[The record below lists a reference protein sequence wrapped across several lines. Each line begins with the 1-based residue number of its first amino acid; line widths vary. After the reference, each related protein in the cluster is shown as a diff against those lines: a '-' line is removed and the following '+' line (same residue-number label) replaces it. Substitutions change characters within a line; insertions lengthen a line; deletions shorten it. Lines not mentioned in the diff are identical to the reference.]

1 MANYKLTSS
10 FVLLTL
16 FRVANS
22 ELVDILEEVWPTTT
36 TGIDGTASG
45 DLGEIYFT
53 DLPGIPSKLDF
64 QSTPFSVN
72 LYL

>member
-53 DLPGIPSKLDF
+53 GIPSMLDF
-64 QSTPFSVN
+64 QSTSFSVN